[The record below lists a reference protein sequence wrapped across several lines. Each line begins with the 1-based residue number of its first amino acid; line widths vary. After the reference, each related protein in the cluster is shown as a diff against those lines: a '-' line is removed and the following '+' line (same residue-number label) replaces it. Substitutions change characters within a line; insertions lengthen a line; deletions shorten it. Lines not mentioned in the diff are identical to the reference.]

1 MKTSPKRKTLTFG
14 DFIAHVYETSGK
26 RRARAIVVHAVNA
39 HLLQFR
45 GPELFLIS

>member
-1 MKTSPKRKTLTFG
+1 MKTSPKNKALTFG
-14 DFIAHVYETSGK
+14 DFIASVYEICGK

-45 GPELFLIS
+45 SPGRFLIS